1 MIKTALVDAA
11 TMPVDR
17 AWATMV
23 VSMVVSMVTAWR
35 GTRAVASPLVCT
47 GRSEADAEKSC
58 NTDAGCQ
65 CRYRYGTLESH
76 FLTPF
81 LVDVAV
87 LATCGVTLG
96 AGHCRLLWWQCAR
109 PVQAVTDRQP
119 FAINE
124 IEEDLVTGPR
134 QLVRN
139 G

>member
-17 AWATMV
+17 ALATMV

-58 NTDAGCQ
+58 NTNACRQ

-76 FLTPF
+76 S
-81 LVDVAV
+81 
-87 LATCGVTLG
+87 
-96 AGHCRLLWWQCAR
+96 LLRFSSMWLFSPHA
-109 PVQAVTDRQP
+109 
-119 FAINE
+119 E
-124 IEEDLVTGPR
+124 
-134 QLVRN
+134 
-139 G
+139 